1 MKKFYLFYLLCFL
14 ASSPPLRAQDP
25 YFSQFFANRVFL
37 NPAYAGFDPGTTA
50 TLNYR
55 DQWFGLPDGQIGASP
70 TGFRTYSAS
79 VDMQFPCLWDLQDV
93 NLGMAL
99 TAFRDAAGSAPLVS
113 HGFGAAFS
121 HEQPLLRRTSGKLQR
136 LDLRV
141 GMQTAFIQKRLEDN
155 YFIYSSQLD
164 PVAGL
169 LGDPTVL
176 GLRSNLFAN
185 LNAGAMLRG
194 YLRGDRKRETLFTV
208 GFNLANVN
216 QPNES
221 LLGAAGDTRL
231 PRRSTFHLG
240 FSQRITRFKGV
251 QAPLYLAPQFRWD
264 RQAGSKLNLHT
275 LGAYVLSKGYY
286 TGLFLQYNFP
296 NAAAPAGAPVGGNFL
311 SRNTTTLI
319 FNAGIDVRSLLDNGK
334 PWRKRDSGWLLGFS
348 YDLNLA
354 GIQVQNTLGVV
365 EMSESSSNHDNK
377 FKRIFCHRLLPE
389 YFLELHVLQKVEN
402 VLKKV
407 AI

>member
-25 YFSQFFANRVFL
+25 YFSQFFANRVYL
-37 NPAYAGFDPGTTA
+37 NPAYAGFDPGTTL
-50 TLNYR
+50 TVNYR
-55 DQWFGLPDGQIGASP
+55 DQWFGLPDGNIAASA
-70 TGFRTYSAS
+70 TGYRTYNVA
-79 VDMQFPCLWDLQDV
+79 VDFQLPCLWEMEDV
-93 NLGMAL
+93 NLGVAL
-99 TAFRDAAGSAPLVS
+99 TAFRDAAGSAPLIS
-113 HGFGAAFS
+113 HGFGAALS
-121 HEQPLLRRTSGKLQR
+121 HEQPLLRRTKGKLQR
-136 LDLRV
+136 LDLRMGV
-141 GMQTAFIQKRLEDN
+141 QSSLMQKRLEGS

-164 PVAGL
+164 PVVGL
-169 LGDPTVL
+169 LGDPGVL
-176 GLRSNLFAN
+176 GLNSNFFLN

-194 YLRGDRKRETLFTV
+194 YIRGDKKRETLFTV
-208 GFNLANVN
+208 GFNLANIN
-216 QPNES
+216 EPNES
-221 LLGAAGDTRL
+221 LFGAAGFTPL
-231 PRRSTFHLG
+231 SMRSTFHFG
-240 FSQRITRFKGV
+240 FSQRITRFKGIR
-251 QAPLYLAPQFRWD
+251 APVHLAPQFRWD

-354 GIQVQNTLGVV
+354 GIQVQNTLGVM
-365 EMSESSSNHDNK
+365 EMSLRMNLKELKPRKKCGEIGK
-377 FKRIFCHRLLPE
+377 F
-389 YFLELHVLQKVEN
+389 ELYNGDCPVRF
-402 VLKKV
+402 
-407 AI
+407 